1 MNAIVNTTD
10 PLTRKLCILSNQ
22 SFKLGVQKL
31 ALFFSLLSSLFSL
44 SRAAA
49 LIRIASHPPLLLK
62 PGKQA
67 GTVTPGRSAKREAKR
82 EEPSVMTIRQDD
94 TVLPLDGPPTVCAYN
109 PSKTRVA
116 ITDGSRL
123 MIRSTAGDAL
133 AASSS
138 PLCDRDVSTSLV
150 DTSALG
156 AITSMC
162 WIGDGQG
169 HVIVCGTE
177 KGVVMLY
184 SEGKN
189 ERVGVSNAGY
199 GMVGEVK
206 RYSSSAV
213 VCVERVDIRAGM
225 CMPNPSSTALSAPPP
240 APSTLVAVGYRDG
253 VVRVFE
259 CTGMD
264 DGTVLKLHS
273 VIQCP
278 VDGTRTQVACMAS
291 SSFSCPLPAPTAP
304 NASAGDS
311 RTLVLL
317 VGYVKGSAPSPT
329 IPESLLRAYHYNA
342 RHFCW
347 EDVALGIDAGGVGPP
362 GSQIAAIAWA
372 PLSGRD
378 EELIAVAVGP
388 IVKLY
393 GLRGALSD
401 VRVAELGT
409 LEHSAAVW
417 QVKMNMTGT
426 WLAASTDDNEV
437 CMWRPDLAGDW
448 VLQNKIVQA

>member
-1 MNAIVNTTD
+1 
-10 PLTRKLCILSNQ
+10 
-22 SFKLGVQKL
+22 
-31 ALFFSLLSSLFSL
+31 
-44 SRAAA
+44 
-49 LIRIASHPPLLLK
+49 
-62 PGKQA
+62 
-67 GTVTPGRSAKREAKR
+67 
-82 EEPSVMTIRQDD
+82 MTIRQDD

-116 ITDGSRL
+116 VTDGSRL

-138 PLCDRDVSTSLV
+138 SPPSDRDVSTSLV
-150 DTSALG
+150 DTSAHG
-156 AITSMC
+156 AISSMC
-162 WIGDGQG
+162 WIGVEQG

-199 GMVGEVK
+199 GMVGEMM

-213 VCVERVDIRAGM
+213 VCVERMNTRTGTSRPSSIS
-225 CMPNPSSTALSAPPP
+225 SSTAALPAPPLAP
-240 APSTLVAVGYRDG
+240 PSTLVAVGYRDG
-253 VVRVFE
+253 LVRLFE

-264 DGTVLKLHS
+264 DGAALRLHS

-278 VDGTRTQVACMAS
+278 VEGGTTQVACIAS
-291 SSFSCPLPAPTAP
+291 SSFSCSPPSPSAPASS
-304 NASAGDS
+304 ASAEDGT
-311 RTLVLL
+311 TLVLL
-317 VGYVKGSAPSPT
+317 VGYVTGSAPSPT
-329 IPESLLRAYHYNA
+329 IPESLLRAYRYNA

-372 PLSGRD
+372 PLAGRN
-378 EELIAVAVGP
+378 EELVAVAVGP
-388 IVKLY
+388 VVKLY

-401 VRVAELGT
+401 VRVSEMGT

-426 WLAASTDDNEV
+426 WLAASTDDSEV
-437 CMWRPDLAGDW
+437 CTWRPDLAGDW
-448 VLQNKIVQA
+448 VLQNKIVSHRRVRRSGVGWSPGRTSTGV

>member
-1 MNAIVNTTD
+1 
-10 PLTRKLCILSNQ
+10 
-22 SFKLGVQKL
+22 
-31 ALFFSLLSSLFSL
+31 
-44 SRAAA
+44 
-49 LIRIASHPPLLLK
+49 
-62 PGKQA
+62 
-67 GTVTPGRSAKREAKR
+67 
-82 EEPSVMTIRQDD
+82 MTIRQDD

-199 GMVGEVK
+199 GMVGEMK

-264 DGTVLKLHS
+264 DGAALKLHS

-278 VDGTRTQVACMAS
+278 VDGTGTQVACMAS

-317 VGYVKGSAPSPT
+317 VGYVKGSAPPPT

-372 PLSGRD
+372 PLSGRN

-448 VLQNKIVQA
+448 VLQNKIVQASS